1 MICPNKS
8 HPVWKEIAAKHG
20 ENSAMLAYM
29 RNGLEIPATLEDA
42 EKLVAGKDNFVKDI
56 KAMKDELNQTLT
68 IQKAIYQKR
77 PGGQKYV
84 DDINDILKAF
94 DNNEDL
100 LGIVELVNI
109 ANKYTSEALVRM
121 KVLQE
126 KMAYIDKMSNG
137 ERQELVDTLLE
148 VKQFMSAYT
157 ILEEAQSFFN
167 EDTVA
172 LKELQSAL
180 KKRMEVVRLFKNVHE
195 EVLSTWLSAE
205 AERVNKGLEKQ
216 GVDKSMMFTKQ
227 KIKNLLHTAT
237 SDISVWE
244 AWLGAQANSSDP
256 ITGLVAATI
265 KSMAYDA
272 HLEDY
277 HIQNELVEL
286 YNQSTRDKSTVGGFN
301 SPYLRKALVYESAL
315 VVDDKGQPI
324 LNDKGEKQYKYQY
337 VERRAYHTEY
347 LEDQFAKA
355 KRDYYEDLKKKGVPI
370 ETWSKE
376 IARWYYENTILRN
389 IDEVT
394 EFHKK
399 NMSATEF
406 KIWQDSNLHRKA
418 IEVYPDGS
426 SNLDF
431 IPAERIAKRTA
442 DHIWL
447 YSGDYLQ
454 PIEKYKNPQY
464 EKLKSD
470 PYYMKLLDTYNK
482 ANLKYHPSKRLEF
495 GIIPQVKKES
505 VKDYL
510 HEDSLNAEAL
520 KNVGKQSVNITAYD
534 ANNGIQRP
542 DGSIYREV
550 PSIFTTMVNDSELSV
565 DLLRS
570 TLMYSQAANRYNA
583 MSQVQPYVELL
594 TDMVEGNP
602 DFNVSARQV
611 VDTNAAGV
619 GKLNPITKK
628 YRAKR
633 GDHVNRALMEFL
645 DKVVYNEQE
654 IQQIIGNNISVN
666 KVVGVVTGYTALT
679 NLAINISTGIN
690 NETFGQFQ
698 VAVEAAFGDNY
709 NKSDW
714 AWAQA
719 EYMRNVPELIGDFT
733 AGYPK
738 SKLGRLAF
746 IYDAMQGE
754 HKDEYGKEI
763 TKGGFSK
770 VFSRSSLFFLQ
781 KSGEHHIQVATM
793 MMMMKNT
800 KVQDK
805 SGKTY
810 SLWDAYDKNGELLPG
825 IQWTKDDQFALMQRL
840 HRLNKSLHGIYNK
853 FDSPTLQRKWY
864 GKLILLFR
872 KYVYTGFERRYAKK
886 YIDIEAGQLYEGYM
900 RTFFGKVYEELREL
914 KFKALFGQNLTKEE
928 RTAMYRSYTDV
939 LTGISLYILFGALR
953 AAAGDDD
960 EENSWLMNQTMLQS
974 RRLAGDIMF
983 YSNPIELMKLT
994 RTPSAAY
1001 GTIDNAINFIG
1012 QLANPFEQYERKS
1025 GAYDKG
1031 DYKINRAFSKIVP
1044 VFSGLNKS
1052 LNPGNQLTFYN
1063 NIW

>member
-8 HPVWKEIAAKHG
+8 HPVWKEIVTKHG
-20 ENSAMLAYM
+20 ENYAMLAYL
-29 RNGLEIPATLEDA
+29 RNGLDIPATLEDA
-42 EKLVAGKDNFVKDI
+42 EKLIAGKDSFVKDI
-56 KAMKDELNQTLT
+56 KAMKEELNQTLT

-100 LGIVELVNI
+100 LGIVELINI
-109 ANKYTSEALVRM
+109 ANKYTGEALIRM

-126 KMAYIDKMSNG
+126 KMAYIDKMSKA
-137 ERQELVDTLLE
+137 EQQELVDTLLE

-157 ILEEAQSFFN
+157 ILEEAQVFFN
-167 EDTVA
+167 EDTVP
-172 LKELQSAL
+172 LKELQNAL
-180 KKRMEVVRLFKNVHE
+180 KKRMEVIRLFKNVHE

-216 GVDKSMMFTKQ
+216 GVDKSMMFDKQ

-244 AWLGAQANSSDP
+244 SWLGAQANSSDP

-272 HLEDY
+272 HLADY
-277 HIQNELVEL
+277 DIQNELVEL
-286 YNQSTRDKSTVGGFN
+286 YNASTRDKSTIGGFN
-301 SPYLRKALVYESAL
+301 SAYLRKALVYESAL
-315 VVDDKGQPI
+315 VVDKNGQPI
-324 LNDKGEKQYKYQY
+324 LDDKGNKQYKYQY
-337 VERRAYHTEY
+337 VERRAFHTEY
-347 LEDQFAKA
+347 NEDLFAKD
-355 KRDYYEDLKKKGVPI
+355 KRNYWKEMEDKGVPI
-370 ETWSKE
+370 ETRSKE
-376 IARWYYENTILRN
+376 LALWYYSNTILRN
-389 IDEVT
+389 VEEVT

-406 KIWQDSNLHRKA
+406 KLWQDANLHRKA

-426 SNLDF
+426 SSLDY
-431 IPAERIAKRTA
+431 IPTERIAKRS
-442 DHIWL
+442 DNHVWL

-454 PIEKYKNPQY
+454 PVEKYKNAQY

-482 ANLKYHPSKRLEF
+482 ANLKYHPSKRLQY
-495 GIIPQVKKES
+495 GIIPQVRREGIKG
-505 VKDYL
+505 YL
-510 HEDSLNAEAL
+510 HEDAL
-520 KNVGKQSVNITAYD
+520 TWDAAKQVGKQSVNVTSYD

-542 DGSIYREV
+542 DGSIYKEV
-550 PSIFTTMVNDSELSV
+550 PSIFTTMIDESELSI

-583 MSQVQPYVELL
+583 MTQVQPYVELL
-594 TDMVEGNP
+594 TDMIEGNP
-602 DFNVSARQV
+602 DFNVSARKV

-619 GKLNPITKK
+619 GVLNNITKK
-628 YRAKR
+628 YRTKR
-633 GDHVNRALMEFL
+633 GDNVNRALLEFL

-666 KVVGVVTGYTALT
+666 KLVGAVTGYTALT
-679 NLAINISTGIN
+679 NLAVNISTGIN

-719 EYMRNVPELIGDFT
+719 EYMRNIPELIGDLA
-733 AGYPK
+733 AGHPK

-754 HKDEYGKEI
+754 HRDEYGKEI
-763 TKGGFSK
+763 TKSGFSK

-793 MMMMKNT
+793 MMMMKNQ

-810 SLWDAYDKNGELLPG
+810 SLWDAYDKNGNLLPG
-825 IQWTKDDQFALMQRL
+825 IQWTRDDQFALMQRL
-840 HRLNKSLHGIYNK
+840 HKLNKSLHGIYNK

-900 RTFFGKVYEELREL
+900 RTFFGKVYEELKQM
-914 KFKALFGQNLTKEE
+914 KFKALLGQNLTKEE

-983 YSNPIELMKLT
+983 YSNPAELVKLT
-994 RTPSAAY
+994 RTPSAMY
-1001 GTIDNAINFIG
+1001 GTWDNLINFCG

-1025 GAYDKG
+1025 GSYEKG
-1031 DYKINRAFSKIVP
+1031 DYKISKAFGKLVP
-1044 VFSGLNKS
+1044 VFSGIHKS
-1052 LNPGNQLTFYN
+1052 LTPGNQLNFYN
-1063 NIW
+1063 TSW